1 MYNQNGCTNLDIH
14 FFKMNVNV
22 YQITKSALK
31 ADFLIEKT
39 VHTIVVERFAR
50 ILWKR

>member
-31 ADFLIEKT
+31 ADFLIEKNRSYYSSRT
-39 VHTIVVERFAR
+39 V
-50 ILWKR
+50 